1 MARKKPIISPL
12 GQWAYPGEVT
22 IIPSSDITMKGVN
35 YPVLGIDDLG
45 NQQMMMPGQDYT
57 FPGNYVTEIPQ
68 MGKGG
73 LRQWFDEKW
82 VDVKT
87 GKACGRSGKDKDGRP
102 YPACRPSKRVNETT
116 PKTTSE
122 MSSSEKA
129 KFKREKTSGK
139 RIDYNHKRREDGGET
154 GWLDQYQT
162 GGWAGW
168 TPNVGKPYM
177 RTSPAGNAGYTDNT
191 RVVNQ
196 NTNVTPANRKAAE
209 AASHTKDNGFINSVE
224 ATLNPYNWGV
234 PDYTKSGTRAQA
246 FSAARKAGQKEF
258 MWNNKRYNTRKDT
271 DPIEYIG
278 DHPNQEEYDEVLR
291 TQYPEF
297 FKMLNRGQ
305 NVGNI
310 SFEGYESSDGGFN
323 RAFIEKNPSLLF
335 SGNSKIAVGQNPYSS
350 QEFISNLIAEAGHLK
365 DNNLDESIF
374 NPHTWKAA
382 LDNFKFGENQYNIPG
397 TAEYNAHR
405 LIEPGVAMV
414 AYGNLSPD
422 DIKRIQKN
430 LGVKEDGYFGEKTYK
445 ALQNKY
451 KDNDYIQRGIEL
463 HQFYT
468 DKDENPIEMGTFPE
482 LAKRYLHELNKEV
495 PLKYYDRFSEDTRR
509 SDYTDAALLSTSG
522 DNMNTLLLQHALKER
537 GYALPKSTIN
547 KPSNYNWSDSRYYKL
562 DGKYGE
568 ETKNALLDWQ
578 NKNITKKQY
587 GGWLDQFQT
596 GGAPSDIER
605 MQGAEIF
612 KKRSWLDKLRG
623 YVHKGEKA
631 IGLDPYNERSDDFME
646 QWARRINTAT
656 GGKDWYKQP
665 NDASGAGG
673 IGTAMMETV
682 MAPFSAPQLASV
694 YGATGKVQM
703 PSEAMN
709 IQNPVGSFL
718 ADAILDPTNLV
729 GAGIAK
735 NLGKGSLQNMLRNR
749 SRGVRPDFTPN
760 VSNQLAPPPSEI
772 IVDPT
777 TGQFNSYF
785 NQDMERPYFDQWVR
799 MMDNNASE
807 LDVSNLFA
815 NPAESIDLRKLKKS
829 KNRSGLTKEDVL
841 KNASPKDKEA
851 LSKMSESEFE
861 QTVLKPTGEVVSYE
875 PAINLGLGFNTN
887 TKNLNLSNTIPM
899 DNSEYVD
906 IFNSRLD
913 RLNEI
918 ISRNNKSGLDYSV
931 KGLSPSGALTF
942 NNPAQIEKLP
952 VSDKVI
958 NELKKRGLIDSEG
971 NMSSSAQEYVDRW
984 TNRNIP
990 QGESTWMLDINP
1002 GQWRGEVED
1011 IANSEYFKA
1020 IPGLNMRNTTASVF
1034 SDALPREG
1042 TRTYQSINEYLKELD
1057 LGRVKP
1063 GFNSQSEKAQ
1073 GVWESAIKKGNAF
1086 GFFSDPTTLHG
1097 SMRTITPLVAGAAA
1111 ASQLPEQK
1119 NGGWL
1124 DIYQDG
1130 GENLPEL
1137 NSKIDIAN
1145 FYKNPLS
1152 EKYGIYQ
1159 DPEDD
1164 TYKYYLKSGDES
1176 SILQSGPDLSNINS
1190 RRLAEINSQ
1199 KGSLSNAQLA
1209 NIKNVS
1215 PVILPEQKQRI
1226 LRDKVYYDQEDLM
1239 EQAMSESPI
1248 PSVKTPSYSE
1258 ILESDPEFKRV
1269 MTEKPKPVA
1278 PIKPKPVAA
1287 NTPLVPI
1294 GNAPRAIVKPAV
1306 RKVVAKNDIV
1316 NLADL
1321 TITKADKAYLN
1332 KVDEYCPGGNCLE
1345 TTRNAYDMLA
1355 GRIQGI
1361 PTSSDIWSNDLK
1373 VHSKKG
1379 KPTANDIK
1387 QFPYFA
1393 GDSGSGT
1400 LDSWDA
1406 QGRIV
1411 ETGGKNFYNI
1421 NTPTPINYKEIPVGA
1436 LIGWGP
1442 KNQKNSNYESRNQG
1456 YNIKFGMQ
1464 PSHHSTMVVGYSEDG
1479 EPIVYDG
1486 FLEKY
1491 MTLTEAKANIGS
1503 RLGYELEN
1511 ISAPKSVLNN
1521 TQDNLKNQG
1530 VLLNYIPPT
1539 NINPNKIL
1547 AAANQ
1552 PWAQIPEGSVKRAPR
1567 FNKQMMTEFN
1577 SALINN
1583 KGELMRNLNIS
1594 SEKYD
1599 EFSKILLAIQAQES
1613 EGGGGLGS
1621 VDWKT
1626 VGMTQL
1632 NPDNIYDNEKLA
1644 KIASKPYMLNDG
1656 NNNILSP
1663 SLIQKSPSASAVAS
1677 MIYISQLEKDAKAKY
1692 AEGKKPQERKF
1703 EKNSNI
1709 AIDLV
1714 RSNTS
1719 RYNSDGFFVEE
1730 ANKRID
1736 LSPFEGGILSSAD
1749 PVAAQKLLNKTAG
1762 NNKYRAEVNADGD
1775 LVIIHKTKGNAD
1787 LTLPE
1792 IIGYGWQSLN
1802 TLKYGDAQGDS
1813 VHNKRIKNYYDLL
1826 NNTTPTYRKEGGQT
1840 GWLNKYK

>member
-57 FPGNYVTEIPQ
+57 FPGDYVTEIPQ

-139 RIDYNHKRREDGGET
+139 RIDYNHKRREEGGET
-154 GWLDQYQT
+154 GWLDEYQV

-196 NTNVTPANRKAAE
+196 NTNVSAANRKAAE
-209 AASHTKDNGFINSVE
+209 AAEYAKRVGSVNQGE
-224 ATLNPYNWGV
+224 A
-234 PDYTKSGTRAQA
+234 KSAYEKARDASSLVAQA
-246 FSAARKAGQKEF
+246 QQRKGSADPLDYVLDAVNPAFLPFAGI
-258 MWNNKRYNTRKDT
+258 D
-271 DPIEYIG
+271 
-278 DHPNQEEYDEVLR
+278 L
-291 TQYPEF
+291 
-297 FKMLNRGQ
+297 
-305 NVGNI
+305 VGNTAMGVNNLAKGNF
-310 SFEGYESSDGGFN
+310 SEAAGNALDAGFN
-323 RAFIEKNPSLLF
+323 
-335 SGNSKIAVGQNPYSS
+335 
-350 QEFISNLIAEAGHLK
+350 
-365 DNNLDESIF
+365 
-374 NPHTWKAA
+374 A
-382 LDNFKFGENQYNIPG
+382 LDVIPAA
-397 TAEYNAHR
+397 AE
-405 LIEPGVAMV
+405 
-414 AYGNLSPD
+414 
-422 DIKRIQKN
+422 
-430 LGVKEDGYFGEKTYK
+430 
-445 ALQNKY
+445 
-451 KDNDYIQRGIEL
+451 
-463 HQFYT
+463 
-468 DKDENPIEMGTFPE
+468 
-482 LAKRYLHELNKEV
+482 
-495 PLKYYDRFSEDTRR
+495 
-509 SDYTDAALLSTSG
+509 
-522 DNMNTLLLQHALKER
+522 
-537 GYALPKSTIN
+537 
-547 KPSNYNWSDSRYYKL
+547 
-562 DGKYGE
+562 
-568 ETKNALLDWQ
+568 
-578 NKNITKKQY
+578 
-587 GGWLDQFQT
+587 
-596 GGAPSDIER
+596 
-605 MQGAEIF
+605 
-612 KKRSWLDKLRG
+612 LRG
-623 YVHKGEKA
+623 P
-631 IGLDPYNERSDDFME
+631 LRSM
-646 QWARRINTAT
+646 I
-656 GGKDWYKQP
+656 
-665 NDASGAGG
+665 
-673 IGTAMMETV
+673 
-682 MAPFSAPQLASV
+682 
-694 YGATGKVQM
+694 
-703 PSEAMN
+703 
-709 IQNPVGSFL
+709 
-718 ADAILDPTNLV
+718 
-729 GAGIAK
+729 
-735 NLGKGSLQNMLRNR
+735 R

-760 VSNQLAPPPSEI
+760 VSNQLASPPSEI

-785 NQDMERPYFDQWVR
+785 NQDMERPYFDEWVR
-799 MMDNNASE
+799 MMNNNASE

-815 NPAESIDLRKLKKS
+815 NPAESIDLRKLKKIA
-829 KNRSGLTKEDVL
+829 KNRSGLTKEEIL
-841 KNASPKDKEA
+841 KNASPKDKEV

-861 QTVLKPTGEVVSYE
+861 QTVLKPTGDVVPYE
-875 PAINLGLGFNTN
+875 PAINLGLGFDTN
-887 TKNLNLSNTIPM
+887 TRNLTLSNTIPM
-899 DNSEYVD
+899 GMDEYTNV
-906 IFNSRLD
+906 FNSKLD

-942 NNPAQIEKLP
+942 NTPAQIEKLP
-952 VSDKVI
+952 PNTKVL
-958 NELKKRGLIDSEG
+958 NELKSRGLIDSEG
-971 NMSSSAQEYVDRW
+971 NMSPIAQEYVDRW
-984 TNRNIP
+984 AIAGNRNIP

-1011 IANSEYFKA
+1011 IANAEYFKA

-1034 SDALPREG
+1034 SDALPRRG
-1042 TRTYQSINEYLKELD
+1042 TGTYNSINEYLKELD

-1063 GFNSQSEKAQ
+1063 GFNSQSQ
-1073 GVWESAIKKGNAF
+1073 SSSGLWEDAIKKGKAF
-1086 GFFSDPTTLHG
+1086 GYFNNPGTVYG
-1097 SMRTITPLVAGAAA
+1097 SMRTVAPLVAGAAA

-1176 SILQSGPDLSNINS
+1176 SILESGPDLSNINS

-1226 LRDKVYYDQEDLM
+1226 LRDKMYYDQEDLM

-1278 PIKPKPVAA
+1278 PIKPKPVSAD
-1287 NTPLVPI
+1287 TPLVPI
-1294 GNAPRAIVKPAV
+1294 GNAPRAITRPAV

-1321 TITKADKAYLN
+1321 TITAADKAYLN
-1332 KVDEYCPGGNCLE
+1332 KVEEYCPGGNCLE
-1345 TTRNAYDMLA
+1345 TTRNAYDMLP

-1373 VHSKKG
+1373 IHSKKG
-1379 KPTANDIK
+1379 TPTANDIK
-1387 QFPYFA
+1387 QYPYFA

-1400 LDSWDA
+1400 VDSWDIH
-1406 QGRIV
+1406 GVIV
-1411 ETGGKNFYNI
+1411 ANGGKNLFNI
-1421 NTPTPINYKEIPVGA
+1421 NNPTPIDYKQIPVGA
-1436 LIGWGP
+1436 VIGWGP
-1442 KNQKNSNYESRNQG
+1442 ANKKDSSYSGRSKG
-1456 YNIKFGMQ
+1456 YNKQFGMQ
-1464 PSHHSTMVVGYSEDG
+1464 PSHHSTMVTGYSETG

-1486 FLEKY
+1486 YLKKY

-1503 RLGYELEN
+1503 SLSYELEN
-1511 ISAPKSVLNN
+1511 ISAPKSILNN
-1521 TQDNLKNQG
+1521 TQDNLRSQG

-1539 NINPNKIL
+1539 NVNPNKIL

-1552 PWAQIPEGSVKRAPR
+1552 PWAQIPEGSAKRAPR

-1577 SALINN
+1577 SALMNN

-1599 EFSKILLAIQAQES
+1599 ELAKVALAISAQES
-1613 EGGGGLGS
+1613 EGGGALGIIDGS
-1621 VDWKT
+1621 T
-1626 VGMTQL
+1626 IGMTQL
-1632 NPDNIYDNEKLA
+1632 NPDNIFKDDKLKKA
-1644 KIASKPYMLNDG
+1644 ASKPYILNDG
-1656 NNNILSP
+1656 GNNILKPELIKTP
-1663 SLIQKSPSASAVAS
+1663 SGSAVAT
-1677 MIYISQLEKDAKAKY
+1677 MIYLSKLDKDSERY
-1692 AEGKKPQERKF
+1692 YNEGKVPKDRSF
-1703 EKNSNI
+1703 TKNSNI
-1709 AIDLV
+1709 IKDAL

-1719 RYNSDGFFVEE
+1719 KYNADGFFVEE

-1736 LSPFEGGILSSAD
+1736 LSPFEGGILSSPD

-1762 NNKYRAEVNADGD
+1762 VADKYKVSVKNGS
-1775 LVIIHKTKGNAD
+1775 LVVTMKTKGNAD
-1787 LTLPE
+1787 LSVAE
-1792 IIGYGWQSLN
+1792 RIGYAWQSPN
-1802 TLKYGDAQGDS
+1802 TLKSGDAQGDS
-1813 VHNKRIKNYYDLL
+1813 VYTRRIKNYYDLL